1 VKKLLL
7 NIMSSVFFIIFYRIK
22 KKIFLN
28 NIADAVTAKL
38 QLVKDENY
46 WYRNFRIEKY

>member
-1 VKKLLL
+1 VRKLLL
-7 NIMSSVFFIIFYRIK
+7 NIMSSFFIIFYRIK

-28 NIADAVTAKL
+28 NRADAVTAKL